1 METRETLREFS
12 LNVVNAKGNEFRIEY
27 GYDLSKS
34 TPMYYVRASIDG
46 KPMASTKSVLKR
58 VRSLGIEPINN
69 LIDLIGCD
77 ETGVALDFDSQ
88 ALTLLMDYYALR
100 NSSCTDRIAS
110 FLRITD
116 DKGLR
121 KLEDILSK
129 LVDMDSQGKSEKV
142 IRGAYMRYLNSQR
155 LRMLMEVRETAQ
167 ALRKMF
173 YKGVEVSGAHSTVKL
188 EGYLKQNHYPTYYK
202 RDIDLIRASRV
213 RIYKEVLKR
222 EYVPVQD

>member
-12 LNVVNAKGNEFRIEY
+12 LNVVNTKGNEIRIEY

-34 TPMYYVRASIDG
+34 TPTYYVRASIDG
-46 KPMASTKSVLKR
+46 KPMASNKSVLNR
-58 VRSLGIEPINN
+58 VQRLGIEPINR

-77 ETGVALDFDSQ
+77 ETGVAVDFEFHSL
-88 ALTLLMDYYALR
+88 ALLMDYFALR
-100 NSSCTDRIAS
+100 NSSCTDRLAA

-116 DKGLR
+116 SKGLS
-121 KLEDILSK
+121 KLEETLSK

-142 IRGAYMRYLNSQR
+142 IRGAYMRYLNTQR
-155 LRMLMEVRETAQ
+155 LRMLMDVRETAQ
-167 ALRKMF
+167 SLRKMY
-173 YKGVEVSGAHSTVKL
+173 YKGVEVSGTTCVVKM

>member
-1 METRETLREFS
+1 METQETLREFS
-12 LNVVNAKGNEFRIEY
+12 LNVVNTKGNEFRIEY

-34 TPMYYVRASIDG
+34 TPTYYVRASIDG
-46 KPMASTKSVLKR
+46 KPMASTKSVLSR
-58 VRSLGIEPINN
+58 VQRLGIEPINR
-69 LIDLIGCD
+69 LIELIGCD
-77 ETGVALDFDSQ
+77 ETGVVSNFEAE
-88 ALTLLMDYYALR
+88 AMTLLMDYFALR
-100 NSSCTDRIAS
+100 NSSCTDRLAS

-116 DKGLR
+116 DKGLG
-121 KLEDILSK
+121 KLEDTLSK

-142 IRGAYMRYLNSQR
+142 IKGTYMRYLNSQR
-155 LRMLMEVRETAQ
+155 LRMLMEVRETVQ
-167 ALRKMF
+167 SLRKMF
-173 YKGVEVSGAHSTVKL
+173 YKGVEVSGANCVVKQ